1 MSKQKQDL
9 ETENNDK
16 SMTDEKTK
24 SGLFSADSIEIK
36 DKEKIE
42 TERKS

>member
-24 SGLFSADSIEIK
+24 SGLVSADSIK
-36 DKEKIE
+36 DREKIK
-42 TERKS
+42 TEKKS

>member
-24 SGLFSADSIEIK
+24 SSLFSADSMEIK